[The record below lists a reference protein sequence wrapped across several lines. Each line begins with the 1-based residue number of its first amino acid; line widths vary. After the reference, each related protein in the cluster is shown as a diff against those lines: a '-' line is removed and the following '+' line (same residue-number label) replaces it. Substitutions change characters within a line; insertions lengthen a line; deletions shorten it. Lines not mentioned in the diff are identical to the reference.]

1 MLARPLFAACAHPAM
16 YKQAFQRA
24 ASTSSRRAASKPA
37 SSLLLFAGAGGAAIA
52 LAPIRLPIRCEP
64 ATTSAARPYAEP
76 HTPAVQGPGS
86 SRIAP
91 RNDLPPVESSLDL
104 RSLSFGAV
112 AGISTGIFV
121 KKGLK
126 AVGFLLGGAFVF
138 LQVCVCV
145 WPSCCRRAGLT
156 FWVPAVHGRSGNG
169 QRRLEIHG

>member
-1 MLARPLFAACAHPAM
+1 M

-24 ASTSSRRAASKPA
+24 ASTSTRRAASKPA

-138 LQVCVCV
+138 LQVCARVCQSAAV
-145 WPSCCRRAGLT
+145 ARLMST
-156 FWVPAVHGRSGNG
+156 FLRAVHGRPRHG
-169 QRRLEIHG
+169 QRRLEVNG